1 MGKVRL
7 LFSHC
12 WSCHHC
18 VTILRTSSCG
28 SELDPGRRQRGLRC
42 SMGYRDG
49 EFPLP
54 APACTTTGQVAL
66 SPWWLSSSGH
76 RPQSEALA
84 SRAWCGSGGNR
95 AIEWCWVRMQRE
107 KQTRAPTLPCKGSEP
122 QEGHSGAREF
132 GAGRKKGRPG
142 VSALPPHDAGKS
154 HSLTLV
160 LSALEGRGHKVTS

>member
-1 MGKVRL
+1 
-7 LFSHC
+7 
-12 WSCHHC
+12 
-18 VTILRTSSCG
+18 
-28 SELDPGRRQRGLRC
+28 
-42 SMGYRDG
+42 
-49 EFPLP
+49 
-54 APACTTTGQVAL
+54 
-66 SPWWLSSSGH
+66 
-76 RPQSEALA
+76 
-84 SRAWCGSGGNR
+84 
-95 AIEWCWVRMQRE
+95 MQRE